1 MAEPAATDLS
11 DLEPDVSHLVTEDDV
26 PVDNFYQD
34 KQMDI
39 LTEALRVSWPEG
51 RPFLSA
57 SDVGI
62 FYAVKEAIVPDVFL
76 SVGVEV
82 PEDFME
88 KNRRSYFMWLFGK
101 PPEVVI
107 EIVSNRQ
114 GGEETEKYAI
124 YAQIK
129 VPYYVIYD
137 PQRHLGQRPLRIF
150 QLSGA
155 SYVEKV
161 DRQFPE
167 LGLGLTIWSGVY
179 DGIRADW
186 LRWID
191 GHGRLLETGPERAAR
206 GELETEQER
215 NRAEQERNRAEQER
229 ERAEQ
234 ERERAEQAERSCHEE
249 RLRRETAE
257 RKLRELGID
266 PEDL

>member
-1 MAEPAATDLS
+1 MAEPAPATDLS
-11 DLEPDVSHLVTEDDV
+11 DLEPDVSHLTTEDDE
-26 PVDNFYQD
+26 PVDNFCQD

-62 FYAVKEAIVPDVFL
+62 FYAVKEAVVPDVLL

-107 EIVSNRQ
+107 EVVSNRQ

-137 PQRHLGQRPLRIF
+137 PQRLLSQRPLRIF

-167 LGLGLTIWSGVY
+167 LGLGLTVWSGLY

-186 LRWID
+186 LRWTD
-191 GHGRLLETGPERAAR
+191 GQGLMLETGPERA
-206 GELETEQER
+206 
-215 NRAEQERNRAEQER
+215 
-229 ERAEQ
+229 ERAERETDQ
-234 ERERAEQAERSCHEE
+234 ERQRADQERQRAELAERGAVEE
-249 RLRRETAE
+249 RQRREALE
-257 RKLRELGID
+257 RRLRDLGVDLEEL
-266 PEDL
+266 